1 MSGRTCPRFVTFLG
15 LATAVVMLAG
25 CGAGGSGAPS
35 GLSPSAPAGGG
46 EAQLPTVAK
55 DEALAKMVPA
65 DVASDGKIMV
75 GTDASYPP
83 NEFTA
88 ADAKT
93 IIGMDVDMARAVGQK
108 LGLPTEYENSQF
120 DGILPGIQAGKYEM
134 GISSFT
140 VNEERVKSVDM
151 ITYFTAGTKL
161 ATLKGN
167 PDGITLD
174 NLCGRNVGV
183 QKGTTQVADLQERS
197 KKCTDAGKP
206 AINFTELQQ
215 QTDVTLALTAKR
227 VSAMLADGPV
237 VAYAISTTKGELEQ
251 VGAQYATAPYGIA
264 IAKGKGDFGKAIQ
277 AAVQALIADGTYA
290 AILKKWNVS
299 DGAIPTSQ
307 LMTG

>member
-1 MSGRTCPRFVTFLG
+1 MVTFLG
-15 LATAVVMLAG
+15 LATAVVLLAG

-35 GLSPSAPAGGG
+35 GLSPSAPGGGG

-55 DEALAKMVPA
+55 DEALARMVPA
-65 DVASDGKIMV
+65 DVAADGKIMV

-88 ADAKT
+88 SDAKT

-140 VNEERVKSVDM
+140 VNSDRVKSVDM

-183 QKGTTQVADLQERS
+183 QKGTTQVEDLQERS

-227 VSAMLADGPV
+227 VSAMLADGPI
-237 VAYAISTTKGELEQ
+237 VAYAISTTKDELEQ
-251 VGAQYATAPYGIA
+251 VGDQYATAPYGIA

-277 AAVQALIADGTYA
+277 AAVQALISDGTYA